1 MNHMAH
7 ERMRLGQRGELLAA
21 ETLARHGFMVIAR
34 NWRCPAGEA
43 DLVAER
49 GGEWYFFEVRTRRG
63 AAHGLPEESLTPVKR
78 ARMEAVAR
86 HYLSDQ
92 SNAAE
97 LSWHLGFVAVAL
109 DATGRLLRITLYPD
123 LAGEPLLDSRQP

>member
-1 MNHMAH
+1 MG
-7 ERMRLGQRGELLAA
+7 LGRRGEALAA
-21 ETLARHGFMVIAR
+21 EALVRHGFTVIAR

-43 DLVAER
+43 DLIAQR

-63 AAHGLPEESLTPVKR
+63 TAHGLPEESLTPLKQT
-78 ARMEAVAR
+78 RMEAVAR

-92 SNAAE
+92 VNTAE

-109 DATGRLLRITLYPD
+109 DAAGRLLRVTLYPD
-123 LAGEPLLDSRQP
+123 LAGEPLLETSQI